1 MSFDRRAF
9 LKFASASP
17 FVLGLGDLWARAP
30 QSPEPPAWWLGAL
43 DHMKYVG
50 RPGLVFVVPEEED
63 KRDAFAD
70 SMRDLLESG
79 DSRAHE
85 IFCSAVVICL
95 RPDVARACLRGDAE
109 PGRTLVLD
117 VKGRIIEKCD
127 RSQGALRNPEIFEE
141 RFSKLIHGDGNA
153 RLAAATERL
162 RARLTDGEKAA
173 LADLDAELLETRER
187 ATRTLTKNAE
197 TLLPL
202 LILERRTEK
211 DPERAARLRQI
222 VDERFKAADEKLP
235 GPRLPFGSYFRPG
248 GGCGAEREEGV
259 SIQCGMAQLT
269 GKGQRFL
276 RFLTE

>member
-1 MSFDRRAF
+1 LSFDRRAF

-17 FVLGLGDLWARAP
+17 FVPGLTDLWA
-30 QSPEPPAWWLGAL
+30 QSQDAPAWWQGAL
-43 DHMKYVG
+43 DHMKYRG

-79 DSRAHE
+79 DSRAQE

-95 RPDVARACLRGDAE
+95 HPEVARVCLRDEAE

-117 VKGRIIEKCD
+117 VKGCVIEKCD
-127 RSQGALRNPEIFEE
+127 RSQGALRNPEVFEE

-153 RLAAATERL
+153 RLAAEAVRL
-162 RARLTDGEKAA
+162 RARLSNGEKAA
-173 LADLDAELLETRER
+173 LAELNAESLEVRER
-187 ATRTLTKNAE
+187 ATRTLMKNAE

-202 LILERRTEK
+202 LIFERRVEK

-222 VDERFKAADEKLP
+222 VDQRFKAADEKLP
-235 GPRLPFGSYFRPG
+235 SPRLPFGSYFQPG
-248 GGCGAEREEGV
+248 GGCGAEEEGV
-259 SIQCGMAQLT
+259 TIQCGMAQLT
-269 GKGQRFL
+269 GKGTRFL
-276 RFLTE
+276 RFLTK